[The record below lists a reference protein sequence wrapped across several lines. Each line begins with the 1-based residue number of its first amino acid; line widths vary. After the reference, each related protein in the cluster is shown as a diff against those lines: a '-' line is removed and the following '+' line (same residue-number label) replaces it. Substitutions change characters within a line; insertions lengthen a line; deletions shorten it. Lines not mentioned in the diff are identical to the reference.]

1 MTQCNIPQKVLNP
14 IRNIVKRTR
23 NDTKLFCFILK
34 PRHQA
39 INAMMKSGQ
48 KEKIVGQSVEE
59 LPWGWFSIWRQ
70 PSRRS
75 PPSGK
80 QGSQDNRD
88 DHYN

>member
-1 MTQCNIPQKVLNP
+1 MTQCINPQKVLNP
-14 IRNIVKRTR
+14 IQNIVKRTR

-34 PRHQA
+34 PIKQS
-39 INAMMKSGQ
+39 MKGRQ

-70 PSRRS
+70 PSRRL

-80 QGSQDNRD
+80 QGPQHDRD
-88 DHYN
+88 DHNH